1 MMIVARLNAL
11 LFALP
16 LLGCGDEGSIA
27 PPPPPP
33 VSGGLTLATVAS
45 GLDTPV
51 FLTAPPGDDRLFVV
65 EKRGRIRIIDDGTVR
80 PTPFL
85 DLTAL
90 VSNGGEQGLLGLAF
104 HPDYA
109 TNGVFVVDYTDGAGN
124 TRVASYRV
132 STQDPDRADPG
143 SGHVLLAVAQPYSNH
158 NGGMLAFGPEDGH
171 LYVALGDGGSAG
183 DPQSNGQDRN
193 TLLGSLVRL
202 AVDAAGQGSIPAD
215 NPFVGQAGARAEI
228 WSYGLRNPW
237 RFSFDR
243 ANGDLYIGDVGQ
255 GQREEIDVSRA
266 ADGAGRGL
274 NFGWNVMEGGN
285 CYSPSSGC
293 DRSGLTLPVLEY
305 GHGPACSVTGGY
317 VYRGAAVASLRG
329 TYFYADYCAG
339 WVRSFRL
346 ESGQAA
352 EQREWTDLSSGG
364 RITSFGEDA
373 AGELYLLTENGRVSR
388 IVPR

>member
-45 GLDTPV
+45 GLETPV

-65 EKRGRIRIIDDGTVR
+65 EKRGTIRIIDGGTVR
-80 PTPFL
+80 TTPFL

-90 VSNGGEQGLLGLAF
+90 VSSGGEQGLLGLAF

-109 TNGVFVVDYTDGAGN
+109 TNGVFVVDYTDRSGD

-132 STQDPDRADPG
+132 SAQDPDRADPG

-158 NGGMLAFGPEDGH
+158 NGGMLAFGPGDGH

-183 DPQSNGQDRN
+183 DPQANGQDRN

-202 AVDAAGQGSIPAD
+202 AVDGSGQGSIPAD

-255 GQREEIDVSRA
+255 GQREEIDVSTA

-293 DRSGLTLPVLEY
+293 DRTGLTLPLLEY

-317 VYRGAAVASLRG
+317 VYRGAAVPNLRG

-346 ESGQAA
+346 ESGQPA
-352 EQREWTDLSSGG
+352 EQREWTDLGSGG

>member
-1 MMIVARLNAL
+1 MIIVARLGAL
-11 LFALP
+11 LFTLP
-16 LLGCGDEGSIA
+16 LFGCGDDGSIA

-33 VSGGLTLATVAS
+33 VSGELALVTVAS

-51 FLTAPPGDDRLFVV
+51 FLTAPPDDDRLFVV
-65 EKRGRIRIIDDGTVR
+65 EKRGTVRIIDGGSVLA
-80 PTPFL
+80 TPFL

-90 VSNGGEQGLLGLAF
+90 VSTGGEQGLLGLAF

-109 TNGVFVVDYTDGAGN
+109 TNGIFVVDYTDRSGD

-132 STQDPDRADPG
+132 STQNPDRADAG
-143 SGHVLLAVAQPYSNH
+143 SGHVVLTVPQPFSNH
-158 NGGMLAFGPEDGH
+158 NGGMLAFGPNDGH

-183 DPQSNGQDRN
+183 DPQANGQDPG

-202 AVDAAGQGSIPAD
+202 AVDANGQGSIPAD
-215 NPFVGQAGARAEI
+215 NPFLGQAGARPEL

-243 ANGDLYIGDVGQ
+243 ASGDLYIGDVGQ
-255 GQREEIDVSRA
+255 SQREEIDVSTA

-274 NFGWNVMEGGN
+274 NFGWNVMEGGG
-285 CYSPSSGC
+285 CYAPSSGC
-293 DRSGLTLPVLEY
+293 DQSGLTLPLVEY

-317 VYRGAAVASLRG
+317 VYRGAAVPSLRG

-346 ESGQAA
+346 QSGQAA
-352 EQREWTDLSSGG
+352 EQREWTDLGSGG

-373 AGELYLLTENGRVSR
+373 AGELYVLTEGGRVSR

>member
-16 LLGCGDEGSIA
+16 VLGCGDEGSIA

-51 FLTAPPGDDRLFVV
+51 FLTAPSGDDRLFVV
-65 EKRGRIRIIDDGTVR
+65 EKGGTIRIIDGGTVR
-80 PTPFL
+80 AAPFL

-109 TNGVFVVDYTDGAGN
+109 TNGVFVVDYTDRSGD

-132 STQDPDRADPG
+132 SAEDPDRADPG
-143 SGHVLLAVAQPYSNH
+143 SGHVLLAVAQPYGNH

-183 DPQSNGQDRN
+183 DPQANGQDRN

-202 AVDAAGQGSIPAD
+202 AVDASGQGSIPAD

-255 GQREEIDVSRA
+255 GQREEIDVSTA

-293 DRSGLTLPVLEY
+293 DRTGLTLPLLEY

-317 VYRGAAVASLRG
+317 VYRGAAVPNLRG

-352 EQREWTDLSSGG
+352 EQREWTDLGSGG

-373 AGELYLLTENGRVSR
+373 AGELYVLTENGRVSR